1 MGLMGYVL
9 SGQTMQW
16 SIPTPIN
23 VKPNG
28 KFVAVVNMD
37 IREQELPISP

>member
-9 SGQTMQW
+9 NGQSMQW
-16 SIPTPIN
+16 PIPKQLNIQPT
-23 VKPNG
+23 G

-37 IREQELPISP
+37 VSEQILQLAH

>member
-1 MGLMGYVL
+1 MGYVL
-9 SGQTMQW
+9 SGQSMQW
-16 SIPTPIN
+16 PIPATIN

-37 IREQELPISP
+37 VREQELPISP